1 MSETIQDRVLRVI
14 ATTKRIPL
22 ENVRP
27 ESTFEELGVDSLDR
41 LNILFDL
48 ESEFDVEINDEDAK
62 RVSNIDEMVAGITH
76 LVEVKTNPAA
86 PLPSALTPAGVTHMP
101 TGPGA
106 GRESQPAEE
115 TEGEPRDKQA

>member
-1 MSETIQDRVLRVI
+1 MSETIQQRVLRVI

-62 RVSNIDEMVAGITH
+62 KVSNIDEMVAGITH
-76 LVEVKTNPAA
+76 LVDAKLDSAEPETSTRTLEATSLSRDPQPEEV
-86 PLPSALTPAGVTHMP
+86 
-101 TGPGA
+101 
-106 GRESQPAEE
+106 
-115 TEGEPRDKQA
+115 EGEPRDKQA